1 VPTEV
6 TDAGQG
12 RLRVSYTAPRPGFYR
27 LMLQSV
33 GPTATTPVPLG
44 DSPYSLQVRETPLL
58 TATVDD
64 NVQHAPAVE
73 DKVALWEQIAMVEF
87 GAGTRRTQVH
97 ACDICASHPPR
108 GTRCLYCGQHSTVR
122 DASIETASA

>member
-1 VPTEV
+1 MPTEV

-12 RLRVSYTAPRPGFYR
+12 RLRVGYTAPRPGFYR
-27 LMLQSV
+27 LAIQTVAS
-33 GPTATTPVPLG
+33 TATTPVPLG

-87 GAGTRRTQVH
+87 GAGIRNPAPR
-97 ACDICASHPPR
+97 ACKIPVPAALWKDIFV
-108 GTRCLYCGQHSTVR
+108 TV
-122 DASIETASA
+122 IF